1 MLKDLS
7 DVVVFSSEVQYH
19 HLSTDVRFCRVDL
32 QRTQNNVVKMSDS
45 RKMWKFCCVFFVSD
59 GPKPKRFNESH
70 REWKIFKVV
79 KHARISTRNI
89 IKRDGEEVSE

>member
-45 RKMWKFCCVFFVSD
+45 RKMWKFCCVFFCFGWAKAKKVQRVTSRVENFQ
-59 GPKPKRFNESH
+59 GGETCSNINE
-70 REWKIFKVV
+70 KYYQ
-79 KHARISTRNI
+79 ARWGG
-89 IKRDGEEVSE
+89 GE